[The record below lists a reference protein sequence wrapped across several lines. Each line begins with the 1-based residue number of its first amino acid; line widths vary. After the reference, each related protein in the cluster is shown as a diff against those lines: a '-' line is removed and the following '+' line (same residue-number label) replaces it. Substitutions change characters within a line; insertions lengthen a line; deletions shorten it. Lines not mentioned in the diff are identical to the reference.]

1 MLPTNEEIPYK
12 RRPDSE
18 YRYFVY
24 DPVEQLMFYYKSKEE
39 QLEAAREIIEDCKKD
54 DWNYW
59 MEEVEELLMGEI
71 THITVE
77 KVLEHRP
84 ERENYTSEQSFNE
97 AMEEWP
103 YGDEVDS
110 VSDFVI
116 CPIGGNHDSL

>member
-24 DPVEQLMFYYKSKEE
+24 DPFEGLMFYYKSKEE
-39 QLEAAREIIEDCKKD
+39 QLKAAGEIIEDCKKD

-59 MEEVEELLMGEI
+59 MEEVEEVLMGEI

-84 ERENYTSEQSFNE
+84 ERKNYTSEQAFND

>member
-24 DPVEQLMFYYKSKEE
+24 DPVEGLMFYYKSKEE
-39 QLEAAREIIEDCKKD
+39 QLEAAREVIEDCKKD

-84 ERENYTSEQSFNE
+84 ERENYTSEQAFND

>member
-1 MLPTNEEIPYK
+1 MLPTNEEIPCK

-24 DPVEQLMFYYKSKEE
+24 DPFEGLMFYYKSKEE

-54 DWNYW
+54 DWNDW
-59 MEEVEELLMGEI
+59 MEEIEELLMGEI

-84 ERENYTSEQSFNE
+84 ERENYTSEQAFND